1 VFLDSQGISQSGG
14 QIATTDGKVSFN
26 VAAGTQ
32 MLDAE
37 GQPLTEIL
45 ASIPSSVP
53 PPPPQGSIVAFY
65 DFSPSGA
72 TFTPPMTLTL
82 KYDPSTLLPGVSQ
95 DTLDIAYWDG
105 SQWQKLTST
114 VDTVAHTVTALVPHF
129 TDFGVIGQVVTTS
142 TTTMAAPSTHTSV
155 LTWSLIIGIMAV
167 IVIVVLLIYFFV
179 ARRHTGKSR

>member
-1 VFLDSQGISQSGG
+1 
-14 QIATTDGKVSFN
+14 
-26 VAAGTQ
+26 
-32 MLDAE
+32 MLDAQ

-45 ASIPSSVP
+45 VSIPTSVP

-72 TFTPPMTLTL
+72 TFTPSLTLTL
-82 KYDPSTLLPGVSQ
+82 KYDPATLLPGVSQ
-95 DTLDIAYWDG
+95 DTLDIVYWDG

-114 VDTVAHTVTALVPHF
+114 VDTVADTVTALVPHF
-129 TDFGVIGQVVTTS
+129 TDFGVMGQIATAS
-142 TTTMAAPSTHTSV
+142 TTTMVAPSTHTSV
-155 LTWSLIIGIMAV
+155 LTWALIIGMMAV